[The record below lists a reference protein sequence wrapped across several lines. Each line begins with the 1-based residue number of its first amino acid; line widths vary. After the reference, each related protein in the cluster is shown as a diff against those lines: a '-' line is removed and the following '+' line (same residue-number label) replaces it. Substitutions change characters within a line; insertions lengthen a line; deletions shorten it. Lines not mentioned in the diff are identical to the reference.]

1 MTVFVQEVRLEEGW
15 FSHMGMFKKV
25 LNAVS
30 PVASV
35 VNKSG
40 PVAKMLG
47 MEKKKGSTGT
57 RGGFGNMAASL
68 ANDPKFKNALQEGQ
82 ARVAPVKTAGM
93 KKGGKVKKGYHK
105 MPDGKI
111 MKDSEHKKT
120 AKSKT
125 SSASKRAD
133 GICKRGKTRGRM
145 C

>member
-1 MTVFVQEVRLEEGW
+1 
-15 FSHMGMFKKV
+15 MFKKL

-40 PVAKMLG
+40 PVASLLG
-47 MEKKKGSTGT
+47 MKKKGSTGT
-57 RGGFGNMAASL
+57 RGGFGSMAASF
-68 ANDPKFKNALQEGQ
+68 ADDPKFKNALQEGQ
-82 ARVAPVKTAGM
+82 ARVAPVKAAGM

-133 GICKRGKTRGRM
+133 GICKKGKTRGRIV
-145 C
+145 

>member
-1 MTVFVQEVRLEEGW
+1 VTVFVQEVRLEEGW
-15 FSHMGMFKKV
+15 CDMGFKKL

-40 PVAKMLG
+40 PVASLLG
-47 MEKKKGSTGT
+47 MKKKGSTGT

-68 ANDPKFKNALQEGQ
+68 ANDPKIKNALQEGQ
-82 ARVAPVKTAGM
+82 ARVAPVKAAGM

-133 GICKRGKTRGRM
+133 GICKKGKTRGRM

>member
-15 FSHMGMFKKV
+15 FSHMFKKLGKIAGGIGAPVKAVGKV
-25 LNAVS
+25 LGIKELSGGNKMG
-30 PVASV
+30 SV
-35 VNKSG
+35 G
-40 PVAKMLG
+40 PGKM
-47 MEKKKGSTGT
+47 
-57 RGGFGNMAASL
+57 ASL
-68 ANDPKFKNALQEGQ
+68 IKQAQAQNALQEGQ
-82 ARVAPVKTAGM
+82 ARVAPVKAAGM

-133 GICKRGKTRGRM
+133 GICKKGKTRGRM

>member
-1 MTVFVQEVRLEEGW
+1 
-15 FSHMGMFKKV
+15 MFKKV

-40 PVAKMLG
+40 PVASLLG
-47 MEKKKGSTGT
+47 MKKQGSTGT

-68 ANDPKFKNALQEGQ
+68 ANDPKFKTALEEGK

-133 GICKRGKTRGRM
+133 GICKKGKTRGRM